1 MLSFLFKPVGS
12 SPHATG
18 LPSPTEPK
26 MFPRAI
32 LLAPN
37 GQPLLVPQPL
47 VQGDRGMVS
56 IASPYLTQ
64 ASIFYAPHFFSPHQ
78 LAAMQHT
85 TPRQFPQVPSLIQLP
100 GNSPVPHTTTTVQ
113 NGFSESS
120 VSPSKGNRKGEG
132 NISPCA
138 LKESVIVTNS
148 SANIKDTIPDSV
160 PVTPSLP
167 IPSLSPL
174 TPRTPSSPGTPQQ
187 TVPSPV
193 DDDICVICS
202 DKATGHHYGVTSCE
216 GCKGFF
222 KRSVQNKKV
231 YSCRNLTQDCPV
243 DKRHRNRCQF
253 CRLQKCI
260 KAGMLKEGWCL
271 FLCIFVMYILSGL
284 YKKWQFF
291 ISIWQCIYCHILGCY
306 QLDIFFV

>member
-1 MLSFLFKPVGS
+1 MS
-12 SPHATG
+12 G
-18 LPSPTEPK
+18 LPSPTDPK
-26 MFPRAI
+26 VFPGAI
-32 LLAPN
+32 LVASN

-64 ASIFYAPHFFSPHQ
+64 GSIFYTPRFFSPQQ
-78 LAAMQHT
+78 LAATQHAALHQY
-85 TPRQFPQVPSLIQLP
+85 PHVPSLIQFS
-100 GNSPVPHTTTTVQ
+100 GSRETHATSTQQ
-113 NGFSESS
+113 NGFADANRST
-120 VSPSKGNRKGEG
+120 SPKPNRKEEVTMG
-132 NISPCA
+132 PCSA
-138 LKESVIVTNS
+138 QESVIVS
-148 SANIKDTIPDSV
+148 NIKGTVREPDPDPS
-160 PVTPSLP
+160 PPTPSVT

-174 TPRTPSSPGTPQQ
+174 TPKTPSTPGTPQQ
-187 TVPSPV
+187 PSPA
-193 DDDICVICS
+193 DEDICVICS

-260 KAGMLKEGWCL
+260 KAGMLKEGWCVSVSQSDSKCL
-271 FLCIFVMYILSGL
+271 LLHLLSSFHISSIHLLYPNIFYS
-284 YKKWQFF
+284 
-291 ISIWQCIYCHILGCY
+291 
-306 QLDIFFV
+306 

>member
-1 MLSFLFKPVGS
+1 MYLLGTS
-12 SPHATG
+12 SHVNG

-26 MFPRAI
+26 VFPRAI
-32 LLAPN
+32 LVTSN

-64 ASIFYAPHFFSPHQ
+64 GSIFYTPHFFSPHQ
-78 LAAMQHT
+78 LAATQHAALH
-85 TPRQFPQVPSLIQLP
+85 QYSHVPSLIQFN
-100 GNSPVPHTTTTVQ
+100 GNSSLTSQETHTGTSPQ
-113 NGFSESS
+113 NGFAESCS
-120 VSPSKGNRKGEG
+120 TSPKVNGKDEVAMGL
-132 NISPCA
+132 A
-138 LKESVIVTNS
+138 QTSVIVSNTSGNVGE
-148 SANIKDTIPDSV
+148 PD
-160 PVTPSLP
+160 PDIAPATPSVT

-174 TPRTPSSPGTPQQ
+174 TPRTPSTPGTPQQ
-187 TVPSPV
+187 SSPA

-260 KAGMLKEGWCL
+260 KAGMLKEG
-271 FLCIFVMYILSGL
+271 
-284 YKKWQFF
+284 
-291 ISIWQCIYCHILGCY
+291 
-306 QLDIFFV
+306 